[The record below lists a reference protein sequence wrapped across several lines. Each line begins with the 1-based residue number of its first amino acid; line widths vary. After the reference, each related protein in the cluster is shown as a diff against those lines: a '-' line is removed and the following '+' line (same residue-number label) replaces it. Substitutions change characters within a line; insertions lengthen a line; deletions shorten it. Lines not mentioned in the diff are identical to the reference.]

1 MVEEISEIPD
11 AMNIDEFESQY
22 RQIMDQSIN
31 QLQIAVLMLSRLPQ
45 VEANLLDARQNLQT
59 LNQIVEEFISQQRAQ

>member
-1 MVEEISEIPD
+1 
-11 AMNIDEFESQY
+11 MNIDEFESQY